1 MDAYDAGDEGITRCI
16 LNNLC
21 FAITDKSSQAESG
34 AKIDANDLVVHKK
47 IFPASANLE
56 VKCEGPAQ
64 NIVNS
69 VRLIRRVL
77 IDKTGKRTQCA
88 YFKETKNKSKPEI
101 NLLYWD

>member
-1 MDAYDAGDEGITRCI
+1 MALSLCANKYTTIRMDAYDAGDEGITRSI

-21 FAITDKSSQAESG
+21 FAITDKSSQAEGG

-64 NIVNS
+64 NNSKLCEVNPQS
-69 VRLIRRVL
+69 
-77 IDKTGKRTQCA
+77 
-88 YFKETKNKSKPEI
+88 I
-101 NLLYWD
+101 NRQNG